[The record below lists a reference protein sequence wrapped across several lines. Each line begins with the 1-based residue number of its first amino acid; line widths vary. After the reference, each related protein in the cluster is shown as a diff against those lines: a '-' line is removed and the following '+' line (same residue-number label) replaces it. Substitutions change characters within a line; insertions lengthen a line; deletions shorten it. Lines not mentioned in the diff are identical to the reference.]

1 MRETDLSTCDPVE
14 ELRSRLTRGG
24 LSPEAVEKAAKA
36 YEAGDVHAL
45 NLAYYKV
52 PGRDEKHL
60 ICPIP
65 EELLTRV
72 FPELAKVTPNN
83 VDLVQ
88 LEYEINRHR
97 GGVQSITIRFPN
109 ARENAEAPEPE
120 KPAPTPE
127 TSGFEI
133 LPETVDQADKEEAPA
148 DTKTGTPPDDDD
160 LDWMREDEGIDNPID
175 DIAKT
180 PEPGS

>member
-45 NLAYYKV
+45 NLVHIKDAGLV
-52 PGRDEKHL
+52 CL
-60 ICPIP
+60 IP

-120 KPAPTPE
+120 KPAPTRD

-148 DTKTGTPPDDDD
+148 DTETGAPPDDDD

-175 DIAKT
+175 DI
-180 PEPGS
+180 

>member
-24 LSPEAVEKAAKA
+24 LSPEAVEKATKA

-45 NLAYYKV
+45 NLAYYKEL
-52 PGRDEKHL
+52 GSKEKHL
-60 ICPIP
+60 ICPVP

-72 FPELAKVTPNN
+72 FPELAKVTPDN

-97 GGVQSITIRFPN
+97 GGVQSITIRLPN
-109 ARENAEAPEPE
+109 TPENGVAPEPQ
-120 KPAPTPE
+120 KPAPTRD

-133 LPETVDQADKEEAPA
+133 LPETKEAPV
-148 DTKTGTPPDDDD
+148 DIETGAPLDEDDA
-160 LDWMREDEGIDNPID
+160 DWMRENDPID
-175 DIAKT
+175 EI
-180 PEPGS
+180 G